1 MGNLIPKLKH
11 KNATDTTWQTQ
22 SGEFMTTEVVNV
34 DLCVP
39 EFSVKKTVTWKYHM
53 DGSAEGMHGI
63 IIGEYLLTS
72 LDLDI
77 DFYKYVIVGCD
88 GT

>member
-1 MGNLIPKLKH
+1 MGNPIPKLKH

-39 EFSVKKTVTWKYHM
+39 EFSVTKTVT
-53 DGSAEGMHGI
+53 
-63 IIGEYLLTS
+63 
-72 LDLDI
+72 
-77 DFYKYVIVGCD
+77 
-88 GT
+88 